1 LGELSLEH
9 VGLLRWQ
16 MDSFYFLQFN
26 YANPTAFEALL
37 R

>member
-1 LGELSLEH
+1 LEH

-16 MDSFYFLQFN
+16 MDSFCFLLFN
-26 YANPTAFEALL
+26 YANPTAFEALP